1 MSRVP
6 GLPPWGW
13 ANRAS
18 DTGSFSGV
26 KRARASVPPLPLR
39 IPGSGC
45 HHCSMVASVTRGTS
59 WSAAVATRE
68 WAGRAAPHGGRPRA
82 CGAQSDWRPGWADP
96 PPPSARPPCSYLDP
110 AAQTGWDV
118 AAMTDAVGEYSG
130 SCGGCHERPRPC
142 LHALPALAAHAAP
155 EARGQDAPSRRGPS
169 SGRLRRV
176 PSPACTGRCPGC
188 GRASGWRTPPRA
200 SCRALLRGQVQP
212 HGPDRRVRRH
222 PGPQGRLLRRRCQR
236 RRHDHRRLPLQ
247 LSRQLL

>member
-1 MSRVP
+1 MYSGQRAGGMGPSGARRPAPAQSVRGTWFLLLLAVTSAHAQGEWRIGRGTHVSRVP

-96 PPPSARPPCSYLDP
+96 PPPLHDHP
-110 AAQTGWDV
+110 AATS
-118 AAMTDAVGEYSG
+118 T
-130 SCGGCHERPRPC
+130 
-142 LHALPALAAHAAP
+142 
-155 EARGQDAPSRRGPS
+155 
-169 SGRLRRV
+169 
-176 PSPACTGRCPGC
+176 
-188 GRASGWRTPPRA
+188 
-200 SCRALLRGQVQP
+200 
-212 HGPDRRVRRH
+212 
-222 PGPQGRLLRRRCQR
+222 QR
-236 RRHDHRRLPLQ
+236 RRPDGMWLP
-247 LSRQLL
+247 